1 MSQELSFNL
10 LESIEEIVK
19 KTKRD
24 SIWDDYCQI
33 VTVNKK
39 HFVYLT
45 NFIEETQ
52 HYNKLYFMMQNANKD
67 EEFCFIINSLGG
79 IIDSTYMIID
89 AIENTKAKVTC
100 RLTGTVASAATI
112 IALSCDDI
120 EVSKNLSFMI
130 HNYSAS
136 GLQGKGHEMKAR
148 QNFMDKEFNKVLN
161 EYYKGFLT
169 NEEIEEAIEG
179 RDLWLNSEEVI
190 TRWEKRKAL
199 KIKNS

>member
-1 MSQELSFNL
+1 
-10 LESIEEIVK
+10 
-19 KTKRD
+19 
-24 SIWDDYCQI
+24 
-33 VTVNKK
+33 
-39 HFVYLT
+39 
-45 NFIEETQ
+45 
-52 HYNKLYFMMQNANKD
+52 
-67 EEFCFIINSLGG
+67 
-79 IIDSTYMIID
+79 MIID